1 MFTGC
6 QIFINVSFLYSS
18 VPFPAIEKYLLD
30 YQNPRNADALTKIQD
45 DLDETKIILVIKN
58 FIFI

>member
-1 MFTGC
+1 M
-6 QIFINVSFLYSS
+6 IAFLPSSS

-45 DLDETKIILVIKN
+45 DLDETKIILVIE
-58 FIFI
+58 FFYIYLSIIIYL

>member
-1 MFTGC
+1 M
-6 QIFINVSFLYSS
+6 NALLPSSS

-45 DLDETKIILVIKN
+45 DLDETKIILVI
-58 FIFI
+58 FFFFHMYILILDI